1 MRNIKHCRSST
12 LNTVNT
18 FGCITYSSSL
28 STVQVPSILTL
39 SGLPTGRGQTD
50 LESCDSSIYILHIPS
65 QWCHTTRYTT
75 ITTVMS
81 AYGDETDQ
89 RWAIITPALYFWET
103 SSFVILVATRPGLT
117 RGDNLYNSDLPLT
130 TAHLQWHPPLTL
142 PLWHCHDHEPP
153 LVINKNITQTTL
165 HCTLANGSK
174 L

>member
-65 QWCHTTRYTT
+65 QWCHTTILLSLVLLSCLPMETRQTRDQQLLQRCISGKHQFCNTCSNTARTEDWGGEIIFTILISHQPPPTSNDILPLLCRCDIVT
-75 ITTVMS
+75 ITS
-81 AYGDETDQ
+81 
-89 RWAIITPALYFWET
+89 
-103 SSFVILVATRPGLT
+103 
-117 RGDNLYNSDLPLT
+117 PL
-130 TAHLQWHPPLTL
+130 L
-142 PLWHCHDHEPP
+142 
-153 LVINKNITQTTL
+153 
-165 HCTLANGSK
+165 
-174 L
+174 